1 MKLLLTG
8 LKNQTQCHHT
18 PIPSHTILHLMV
30 VAVQYPFQLCQQR
43 SPLYSFCTF
52 DHLARTIGE
61 NKKKVFYRYLLMLKP
76 CYFPYSMD
84 MLVFHTCSN

>member
-1 MKLLLTG
+1 MKLLLIG

-30 VAVQYPFQLCQQR
+30 AAVQYPFQLCQQR
-43 SPLYSFCTF
+43 SLLYSFCTF

-61 NKKKVFYRYLLMLKP
+61 NKKKSVLPLFVNVKALL
-76 CYFPYSMD
+76 FS
-84 MLVFHTCSN
+84 V